1 MRRRTVFLIAGAVIL
16 LVAGAVTGLAVL
28 VRQEPAFY
36 REKAEAPGQAR
47 RQQSTAFV
55 QQAST
60 LISAILGKSDTWRAS
75 FTEKQ
80 INSYFEE
87 HFLEQ
92 GFADKLLPDAVSEP
106 RLAFDEDT
114 IRLAFRYGSPPW
126 STVISIDLRVWQPK
140 NELNVVALELQG
152 LHAGSLPI
160 SAQSLLEEISEV
172 ARKKNIEVTWYR
184 HGGNP
189 VALLRFVSDNPR
201 PTVQL
206 KYLRVADGALTIAG
220 ISEPAPRLAGPAP
233 TCPAPQ
239 GN

>member
-1 MRRRTVFLIAGAVIL
+1 MRRRTVLLIAGAVVL
-16 LVAGAVTGLAVL
+16 LVAGTVTGLAVL

-47 RQQSTAFV
+47 RQHSTAFV
-55 QQAST
+55 EQFFN
-60 LISAILGKSDTWRAS
+60 LLSAITGESPTWRAS

-80 INSYFEE
+80 INSYFE
-87 HFLEQ
+87 
-92 GFADKLLPDAVSEP
+92 VSEP
-106 RLAFDEDT
+106 RVALDEDT
-114 IRLAFRYGSPPW
+114 IKLAFRYGSPPW

-189 VALLRFVSDNPR
+189 VALLRFVSDRPR

-206 KYLRVADGALTIAG
+206 KFLRVADGALTVAG

-233 TCPAPQ
+233 TCPLPQ

>member
-1 MRRRTVFLIAGAVIL
+1 MRRRTVLVIAGAVIL
-16 LVAGAVTGLAVL
+16 LVAGTVTGLAVM

-36 REKAEAPGQAR
+36 REKAEAPGEAR
-47 RQQSTAFV
+47 RQQSKAFV
-55 QQAST
+55 EQSFNLLSSIT
-60 LISAILGKSDTWRAS
+60 GESPTWRAS
-75 FTEKQ
+75 FTERQ

-92 GFADKLLPDAVSEP
+92 GFADKVLPDAVSEP
-106 RLAFDEDT
+106 RVALDEDT
-114 IRLAFRYGSPPW
+114 VRLAFRYGSPPW

-172 ARKKNIEVTWYR
+172 ARRKNIEVTWYR

-189 VALLRFVSDNPR
+189 VALLRFVSDRPR

-206 KYLRVADGALTIAG
+206 KFLRVADGALTVAG
-220 ISEPAPRLAGPAP
+220 ISEPAPRLLGPAP
-233 TCPAPQ
+233 TCPPPL